1 MNAIRY
7 QILGS
12 EYIGVFATV
21 TEKYIFIGNSISQNT
36 KILLSSTLSTTVIS
50 TAIGGSDMVGLFMR
64 GNSNGIVLSN
74 LATEREVKA
83 LKEILPNVSIGI
95 VDSVINA
102 VGNDILAND
111 KIALVNPDYDKK
123 VQQEISDILD
133 VETIPISAGNFSVI
147 GASNTLTNKGMAI
160 NNRVSDRE
168 KAIIDKIVGFESM
181 RVTANFGSM
190 GIGLSILANSKGAVV
205 GGNTTGY
212 EFARIL
218 EALNIKE

>member
-1 MNAIRY
+1 MNAIRH

-21 TEKYIFIGNSISQNT
+21 TEKYMFIGSSISQNT
-36 KILLSSTLSTTVIS
+36 KILLSSTLSTAVIS

-95 VDSVINA
+95 VDSMINA

-111 KIALVNPDYDKK
+111 KIALVNPEYDKK

-133 VETIPISAGNFSVI
+133 VETIPISAGNFSVL
-147 GASNTLTNKGMAI
+147 GASN
-160 NNRVSDRE
+160 
-168 KAIIDKIVGFESM
+168 
-181 RVTANFGSM
+181 
-190 GIGLSILANSKGAVV
+190 
-205 GGNTTGY
+205 
-212 EFARIL
+212 
-218 EALNIKE
+218 